1 MLRYRQILFKFVL
14 IKISCYFQLW
24 YMSLIIDVWN
34 YNSLFYL
41 WNLLIIHKSPAV
53 SICCFS
59 RRNWHFSG
67 RCETARTM
75 STKNK
80 LNQYEALDYLE
91 NVDKEDSDGS
101 DEEDNV
107 VRIGELVFLPS
118 TSTERRDTLM
128 RVKVTQSSYI
138 KTRF

>member
-1 MLRYRQILFKFVL
+1 
-14 IKISCYFQLW
+14 
-24 YMSLIIDVWN
+24 
-34 YNSLFYL
+34 
-41 WNLLIIHKSPAV
+41 
-53 SICCFS
+53 
-59 RRNWHFSG
+59 
-67 RCETARTM
+67 M

-107 VRIGELVFLPS
+107 VRIGELVFLSS

>member
-1 MLRYRQILFKFVL
+1 
-14 IKISCYFQLW
+14 
-24 YMSLIIDVWN
+24 
-34 YNSLFYL
+34 
-41 WNLLIIHKSPAV
+41 
-53 SICCFS
+53 
-59 RRNWHFSG
+59 
-67 RCETARTM
+67 M

-80 LNQYEALDYLE
+80 LNQYEALDYLQ

>member
-1 MLRYRQILFKFVL
+1 
-14 IKISCYFQLW
+14 
-24 YMSLIIDVWN
+24 
-34 YNSLFYL
+34 
-41 WNLLIIHKSPAV
+41 
-53 SICCFS
+53 
-59 RRNWHFSG
+59 
-67 RCETARTM
+67 M

-80 LNQYEALDYLE
+80 LNQYKALDYLE
-91 NVDKEDSDGS
+91 NIDKEDSDGS

>member
-1 MLRYRQILFKFVL
+1 
-14 IKISCYFQLW
+14 
-24 YMSLIIDVWN
+24 
-34 YNSLFYL
+34 
-41 WNLLIIHKSPAV
+41 
-53 SICCFS
+53 
-59 RRNWHFSG
+59 
-67 RCETARTM
+67 M

-128 RVKVTQSSYI
+128 RVKVTQSSHI